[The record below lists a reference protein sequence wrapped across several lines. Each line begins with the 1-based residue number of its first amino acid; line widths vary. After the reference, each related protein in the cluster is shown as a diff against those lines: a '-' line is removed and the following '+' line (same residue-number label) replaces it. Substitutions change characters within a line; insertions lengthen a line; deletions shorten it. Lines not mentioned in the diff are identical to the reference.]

1 VALIELARDKN
12 ESVFSGHRRNEINV
26 KNSIASP
33 AMHVLL
39 ASAIKSANPTIHLE
53 AASMNYHSRNR
64 LTTGFI
70 VFLFGNPEDFT

>member
-1 VALIELARDKN
+1 
-12 ESVFSGHRRNEINV
+12 
-26 KNSIASP
+26 
-33 AMHVLL
+33 MHVLL